1 MKTIK
6 NLTAEQIRK
15 SILQLAIQGKL
26 VKQDPNDE
34 PASELV
40 KRIYEEKQRLI
51 KEGKL
56 KKDKNE
62 SYIYKGDNNCYY
74 EKVGKEVKN
83 INDEIP
89 FEIPDSWV
97 WARFPSIVDFKL
109 GKTPERHN
117 QDYWNDAKYPWVSIA
132 DMKEKETIYETKER
146 ISENAL
152 NKCFKSTLSSSGTLI
167 MSFKLTVGRV
177 SILGMD
183 AVHNEAII
191 SIIPIYDK
199 DNSIKNWLFNILG
212 IITNLAD
219 QTDAIKGS
227 TLNKD
232 KLSSLLIPI
241 PSIGEQQRIIS
252 KLYSFESLLKEYEEK
267 EKQLTNLESSFESR
281 LKASILQYAIEGK
294 LVKQDPNDE
303 PASVLLERIK
313 AEKEKLI
320 KEGKIKRDKNE
331 SEIVIGDDKNY
342 YENNKNITKALP
354 IKEIPNSWRWI
365 RLDTLFA
372 HNTGK
377 ALNSKNTTGTNLEY
391 ITTSN
396 LYWNNFI
403 LNDLKKMYFLPSELQ
418 KCTVKKGD
426 LLVCEGGDIGR
437 AAIWNLDK
445 TICIQNHIHRLRPY
459 IFIPVEFYLLVLRLY
474 KFTGYIGG
482 KGIGIQGL
490 STNALG
496 KLFLPLP
503 PIEEQ
508 KRISK
513 QVFAILKD
521 YKIAL

>member
-1 MKTIK
+1 MS
-6 NLTAEQIRK
+6 EQY
-15 SILQLAIQGKL
+15 L
-26 VKQDPNDE
+26 VCRS
-34 PASELV
+34 AF
-40 KRIYEEKQRLI
+40 Y
-51 KEGKL
+51 
-56 KKDKNE
+56 
-62 SYIYKGDNNCYY
+62 NCYY
-74 EKVGKEVKN
+74 EKVGKNKVIKLGKL
-83 INDEIP
+83 P
-89 FEIPDSWV
+89 FEIPENWSW
-97 WARFPSIVDFKL
+97 I
-109 GKTPERHN
+109 
-117 QDYWNDAKYPWVSIA
+117 
-132 DMKEKETIYETKER
+132 
-146 ISENAL
+146 
-152 NKCFKSTLSSSGTLI
+152 
-167 MSFKLTVGRV
+167 
-177 SILGMD
+177 
-183 AVHNEAII
+183 
-191 SIIPIYDK
+191 
-199 DNSIKNWLFNILG
+199 
-212 IITNLAD
+212 
-219 QTDAIKGS
+219 
-227 TLNKD
+227 
-232 KLSSLLIPI
+232 KLSSFCDIYTGDSINESDKNKLYRNCPKGYDYIGTKDVNFNHTIVYENGVKIPYDTQFKICPKSKILLCIEGGSAGKKIAFTSKDVCFGNKLACFNSWIIDDRYLYLFLQSPLFLQLFKNKLT
-241 PSIGEQQRIIS
+241 GIIS
-252 KLYSFESLLKEYEEK
+252 GVSINNLKQLFLPLPPLEEQERIVEKFKSCEPLLSRYELVEQNITLLETSLEEK
-267 EKQLTNLESSFESR
+267 

-320 KEGKIKRDKNE
+320 SEGKIKRDKND
-331 SEIVIGDDKNY
+331 SIIVQSDDKNY

>member
-1 MKTIK
+1 M
-6 NLTAEQIRK
+6 
-15 SILQLAIQGKL
+15 SIFIILLFIL
-26 VKQDPNDE
+26 H
-34 PASELV
+34 
-40 KRIYEEKQRLI
+40 
-51 KEGKL
+51 
-56 KKDKNE
+56 
-62 SYIYKGDNNCYY
+62 NCYY
-74 EKVGKEVKN
+74 EKIGKEVKN
-83 INDEIP
+83 ITDELP
-89 FEIPDSWV
+89 FEIPNSWAWIRLKNLV
-97 WARFPSIVDFKL
+97 NIETGKKDANFGSVAGQYDFFTCAMEPIRSKSYSYDGEYLILPGNGANVGKSIHYFGKFEAYQRTYLLSKLLSDINFDYLKINLDAR
-109 GKTPERHN
+109 
-117 QDYWNDAKYPWVSIA
+117 
-132 DMKEKETIYETKER
+132 
-146 ISENAL
+146 
-152 NKCFKSTLSSSGTLI
+152 
-167 MSFKLTVGRV
+167 
-177 SILGMD
+177 
-183 AVHNEAII
+183 
-191 SIIPIYDK
+191 
-199 DNSIKNWLFNILG
+199 WLEY
-212 IITNLAD
+212 
-219 QTDAIKGS
+219 
-227 TLNKD
+227 NKD
-232 KLSSLLIPI
+232 KLFGSAIPYIKLSNIEEFLIPLPPI
-241 PSIGEQQRIIS
+241 NEQKKIIN
-252 KLYSFESLLKEYEEK
+252 KYFECGPLISQYEIIERK
-267 EKQLTNLESSFESR
+267 LTNLELEFEEK

-303 PASVLLERIK
+303 PASVLLERIRE
-313 AEKEKLI
+313 EKEKLI
-320 KEGKIKRDKNE
+320 REGKIQREKAG
-331 SEIVIGDDKNY
+331 SIISLGDDKNY
-342 YENNKNITKALP
+342 YENNKDITKALP
-354 IKEIPNSWRWI
+354 IEEIPNSWRWI

-377 ALNSKNTTGTNLEY
+377 ALNSKNITGENLEY

-459 IFIPVEFYLLVLRLY
+459 IFISVEFYLLVLRLY

>member
-1 MKTIK
+1 MD
-6 NLTAEQIRK
+6 K
-15 SILQLAIQGKL
+15 SKIE
-26 VKQDPNDE
+26 VNDII
-34 PASELV
+34 V
-40 KRIYEEKQRLI
+40 CMT
-51 KEGKL
+51 G
-56 KKDKNE
+56 
-62 SYIYKGDNNCYY
+62 GT
-74 EKVGKEVKN
+74 VGKSLYIKQLE
-83 INDEIP
+83 E
-89 FEIPDSWV
+89 
-97 WARFPSIVDFKL
+97 PSYL
-109 GKTPERHN
+109 N
-117 QDYWNDAKYPWVSIA
+117 QRV
-132 DMKEKETIYETKER
+132 
-146 ISENAL
+146 AL
-152 NKCFKSTLSSSGTLI
+152 IRT
-167 MSFKLTVGRV
+167 
-177 SILGMD
+177 
-183 AVHNEAII
+183 
-191 SIIPIYDK
+191 
-199 DNSIKNWLFNILG
+199 
-212 IITNLAD
+212 
-219 QTDAIKGS
+219 
-227 TLNKD
+227 KD
-232 KLSSLLIPI
+232 KLSDYLANVFKSPYIQELVKDNITSTNDNISMNFLNNILIPI
-241 PSIGEQQRIIS
+241 PPFNEQLRIQS
-252 KLYSFESLLKEYEEK
+252 KLLYCEPLIKNYEYLER
-267 EKQLTNLESSFESR
+267 QLTQLESNFEER

-294 LVKQDPNDE
+294 LVKQNPNDE

-320 KEGKIKRDKNE
+320 SEGKIKRDKNDSIIE
-331 SEIVIGDDKNY
+331 QSDDKNY
-342 YENNKNITKALP
+342 YENNKDITKALP
-354 IKEIPNSWRWI
+354 IEEIPNSWRWI

-459 IFIPVEFYLLVLRLY
+459 IFISVEFYLLVLRLY

-496 KLFLPLP
+496 KLSLPLP

-513 QVFAILKD
+513 QVFAILKE